1 MENQN
6 IDSLKRLGA
15 AVEELVTVVQNQ
27 KARYNQELEA
37 KNNRISGLQ
46 TEVQNLNNA
55 LNNRKNQLED
65 LENKNKLLSAQLS
78 ETQAK
83 LENSTGNTE
92 ETTRLRTMLEEA
104 NTSIAEWSQKC
115 RIAEEKLQQNQ
126 HEIDE
131 TAEQING
138 VIARLEK
145 VLQENGTGN
154 NNN

>member
-15 AVEELVTVVQNQ
+15 AVEELVTIVQNQ

-104 NTSIAEWSQKC
+104 NASIAEWSQKC